1 MRIKCNEFI
10 ITSLEKETLL
20 NFNIRNVSFFTPLRH
35 TRQAIKISHN
45 AAVLITK
52 PAALGEI
59 SAVLSWRRECW
70 SFFMGRR
77 AQFTRV
83 LIAFY
88 PRE

>member
-20 NFNIRNVSFFTPLRH
+20 NFDIRNVSFFTPLRH
-35 TRQAIKISHN
+35 TKISHN
-45 AAVLITK
+45 ATVLITK

-59 SAVLSWRRECW
+59 SAVLSWRRECR
-70 SFFMGRR
+70 SFLLARR